1 MIKNIILFKISWFM
15 LETLNNFFL
24 NWLYVD
30 TFAKEQVLQQKIDPN
45 SVYSITD
52 NYKMIVFPYSQFET
66 VESIKKDADDL
77 CSIINFQNPT
87 TIWNDD
93 LYEITKINVRNLIE
107 QYERHIL
114 VI

>member
-1 MIKNIILFKISWFM
+1 M
-15 LETLNNFFL
+15 
-24 NWLYVD
+24 D
-30 TFAKEQVLQQKIDPN
+30 
-45 SVYSITD
+45 
-52 NYKMIVFPYSQFET
+52 
-66 VESIKKDADDL
+66 VESNKKDADDL

-93 LYEITKINVRNLIE
+93 LHEITKINVRNLIE

>member
-1 MIKNIILFKISWFM
+1 M

-66 VESIKKDADDL
+66 VESIKKTL
-77 CSIINFQNPT
+77 MIYVRLLIF
-87 TIWNDD
+87 
-93 LYEITKINVRNLIE
+93 KIPQPFGTMI
-107 QYERHIL
+107 YMK
-114 VI
+114 